1 MPEKEGENMKPK
13 LSFRTVHSPDI
24 MRAKLAER
32 DKKAYQKAYL
42 LRSEVRAR
50 KKAYQKAYNLRP
62 EVRARMKA
70 YYLSHEGKNRKHRKM
85 KE

>member
-50 KKAYQKAYNLRP
+50 
-62 EVRARMKA
+62 MKA